1 MRQAK
6 FKKFCKGEVRMKKPL
21 TPSTMGKRRWKGV
34 PKEDRSAHG
43 KMAVAAREAKRAG
56 KAAEKE
62 KLDG

>member
-1 MRQAK
+1 
-6 FKKFCKGEVRMKKPL
+6 MKKPL

-34 PKEDRSAHG
+34 SKEDRSAHG
-43 KMAVAAREAKRAG
+43 RMAVAAREVKRAA